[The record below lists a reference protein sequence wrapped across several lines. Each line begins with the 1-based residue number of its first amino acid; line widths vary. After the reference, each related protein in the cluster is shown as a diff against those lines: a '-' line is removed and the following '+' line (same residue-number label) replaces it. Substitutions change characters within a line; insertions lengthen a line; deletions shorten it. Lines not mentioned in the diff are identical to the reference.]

1 MLKAEYIVYLCIYM
15 DGHQLYLLEQH
26 SDSLEIWS
34 TIIRIK
40 TEGKSLIMKLCPD
53 TTLGHI

>member
-1 MLKAEYIVYLCIYM
+1 MLKAEYIVYLFIYM

-34 TIIRIK
+34 TMIRIK

-53 TTLGHI
+53 TIL